1 MMKLYS
7 AGREGEADEMPDEK
21 TVRSGE
27 FLDSSEL

>member
-7 AGREGEADEMPDEK
+7 AGREDEADRISDEK

-27 FLDSSEL
+27 FLGSSEL

>member
-7 AGREGEADEMPDEK
+7 AGREGGAGRMSGEK
-21 TVRSGE
+21 TVRSDE